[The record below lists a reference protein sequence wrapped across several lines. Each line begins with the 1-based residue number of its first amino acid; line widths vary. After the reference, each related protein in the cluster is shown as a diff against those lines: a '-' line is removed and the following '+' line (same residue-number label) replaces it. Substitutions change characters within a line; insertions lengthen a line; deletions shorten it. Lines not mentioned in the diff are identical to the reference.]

1 MQNHLKTAALATAL
15 AVGAAG
21 ATLAQ
26 SWPERP
32 IQLIV
37 PFPAGSST
45 DTVARILG
53 PFMSEQLGQPI
64 VVENRPGASGA
75 IGAQA
80 VAESDPDGYMIA
92 LATTSTL
99 AVSPALNPNL
109 TYDPETDFAPIGMI
123 GISPYVL
130 VTAKAVEAESV
141 AALVEM
147 ARETPNRLRYA
158 SAGPASLAH
167 LAGAL
172 FADMA
177 QIELTHIPYR
187 TSAQSVI
194 DLAAGRVDMQFGTIP
209 PVIPHLQADAVD
221 LLAVTGA
228 ERIGLYPD
236 TPTLAE
242 LGFEG
247 YDVGLWM
254 ALVAPAGTPDDVT
267 GAINAALN
275 AALADPA
282 IAEQLDAQGQT
293 PVGGTAEMLG
303 ERIST
308 EIQTWRQVGER
319 AGIVAE

>member
-1 MQNHLKTAALATAL
+1 MKKTILTAAMVAVMATA
-15 AVGAAG
+15 AATQ
-21 ATLAQ
+21 AIAQ

-45 DTVARILG
+45 DTVARIIG
-53 PFMSEQLGQPI
+53 PMMSEQLGQPV

-80 VAESDPDGYMIA
+80 VADSNPDGYMIA

-99 AVSPALNPNL
+99 AVAPALNPNL

-130 VTAKAVEAESV
+130 VTSKAVGAASV
-141 AALVEM
+141 EELVAM
-147 ARETPNRLRYA
+147 ATETPNRLRYA
-158 SAGPASLAH
+158 SGGPASLAH

-177 QIELTHIPYR
+177 GVELTHIPYR
-187 TSAQSVI
+187 TSAQSVV
-194 DLAAGRVDMQFGTIP
+194 DLAASRVDIQFGTIP
-209 PVIPHLQADAVD
+209 PVLPHLQAESID

-228 ERIGLYPD
+228 ERIDLFPD
-236 TPTLAE
+236 TPTLQE

-254 ALVAPAGTPDDVT
+254 ALIAPRDTPDDVLD
-267 GAINAALN
+267 ALNSALN
-275 AALADPA
+275 AALADGTVS
-282 IAEQLDAQGQT
+282 EQLAAQGQS
-293 PVGGTAEMLG
+293 PLAGNREALSS
-303 ERIST
+303 RISR
-308 EIQTWRQVGER
+308 EIATWRDVGAR
-319 AGIVAE
+319 AGIVAN